1 MVNKDPARRHWHL
14 STPAVAGLVALVS
27 GVVTLAFTL
36 SPSLKPDPG
45 NAISATLEVLSV
57 EPGASYAS
65 YAGRLGHLKPDAG
78 PSLSAE
84 KNGAIVYLQI
94 EVNGRK
100 RHGLEMRD
108 AIYLARDGR
117 RYRTLPPELEFQSQT
132 PSDRW
137 VAALYVVNPGLHRK
151 FFVRYE
157 LVDRDI
163 ILAVAKTPP
172 ISLTPPSS

>member
-1 MVNKDPARRHWHL
+1 MATKDPARRRWHL
-14 STPAVAGLVALVS
+14 STPAIAGLVALVS
-27 GVVTLAFTL
+27 GVVTLVFTL

-45 NAISATLEVLSV
+45 NAISAKLTVLSV
-57 EPGASYAS
+57 EPHASYAS
-65 YAGRLGHLKPDAG
+65 YTGRLGDLKPDAASG
-78 PSLSAE
+78 LSAE
-84 KNGAIVYLQI
+84 KDGAIVYLQI

-108 AIYLARDGR
+108 AIYLHGSGR
-117 RYRTLPPELEFQSQT
+117 RYRALPPELEFQSQT

-157 LVDRDI
+157 LVDRDV

-172 ISLTPPSS
+172 IHLTPPS